1 MKIKIELE
9 REEWQTLMELVFL
22 GEYAVNAC
30 RSPQEI
36 SRKHADLAD
45 AMYRRQYEAENDV
58 SDPDAI
64 EENEIADVRDQIY
77 DRVQEALERFVTD
90 VCMEKVAELTAQR
103 EFPVTRYDEAQMIRR
118 EIAEGLLKQKL
129 HAEGIGA
136 VGIDYPALRETVERM
151 TMSVMNA
158 KK

>member
-45 AMYRRQYEAENDV
+45 AMYRRQY
-58 SDPDAI
+58 
-64 EENEIADVRDQIY
+64 
-77 DRVQEALERFVTD
+77 
-90 VCMEKVAELTAQR
+90 
-103 EFPVTRYDEAQMIRR
+103 
-118 EIAEGLLKQKL
+118 
-129 HAEGIGA
+129 
-136 VGIDYPALRETVERM
+136 
-151 TMSVMNA
+151 
-158 KK
+158 

>member
-77 DRVQEALERFVTD
+77 DRVQEALERFETD
-90 VCMEKVAELTAQR
+90 VYMEKAAELTAQR
-103 EFPVTRYDEAQMIRR
+103 EFPVTGYDEAQMIRR

-136 VGIDYPALRETVERM
+136 VDIDYPALRETVERM
-151 TMSVMNA
+151 TMSVMNS

>member
-58 SDPDAI
+58 SDPMRSRRTRSRMSAI
-64 EENEIADVRDQIY
+64 RS
-77 DRVQEALERFVTD
+77 T
-90 VCMEKVAELTAQR
+90 TACR
-103 EFPVTRYDEAQMIRR
+103 KRSS
-118 EIAEGLLKQKL
+118 GLKRTCAWK
-129 HAEGIGA
+129 
-136 VGIDYPALRETVERM
+136 RSR
-151 TMSVMNA
+151 N
-158 KK
+158 